1 MGWVNL
7 LLFDL
12 DGLEGEFNLGILETA
27 MKSLMKMER
36 NILLKKLVTFIYTK
50 SILARLID
58 NID

>member
-27 MKSLMKMER
+27 MESLMKWKE
-36 NILLKKLVTFIYTK
+36 IYC
-50 SILARLID
+50 
-58 NID
+58 